1 MDLKRKIKEDEIKK
15 VKKQKMDLEA
25 TIRALKDGIIKE
37 TLLSDNNHDLSS
49 TGKVAAF
56 YGKGG
61 NKRRKPLLC

>member
-56 YGKGG
+56 YRKGG
-61 NKRRKPLLC
+61 NKRRKPWLC